1 MRRQTLRTA
10 GAALACSVFLNPG
23 LLPAADRQLL
33 IVLDGLR
40 PDDVTAAS
48 MPNLDALAR
57 GGVVFERHH
66 AIYPTVTRVNAASIA
81 TGSHPGTHGL
91 LGNTVYSP
99 GVMEKSFTTSDRAN
113 LLSIAEV
120 SAGILDVPTLG
131 DALKTAG
138 KHLFVA
144 SSGSSGSS
152 FLLDPRTDRGTIVH
166 MDYTVP
172 EEIRTALHLEI
183 GEPPGNA
190 TPSLNRN
197 HWVVSAYLSRGLD
210 AAVAILWLTDPD
222 HTVHAHGIG
231 SELSLSALKGVD
243 SEIGRILAELATR
256 DALASTNILVTS
268 DHGFSTHS
276 GGFNLSA
283 LVAVAADRLEI
294 PPPIVAG
301 GALYLRPASESKLP
315 ALAAALQEHPA
326 VGAIFPGRH
335 RLAVRSARC
344 PAHSPTRPSTG
355 IIREP
360 ATSWSRPT
368 GRRRPTP
375 GAGRVRAPAAA
386 WLDMGVPVQN

>member
-1 MRRQTLRTA
+1 MRRQTLRTV
-10 GAALACSVFLNPG
+10 GAALTCSVLLNPG
-23 LLPAADRQLL
+23 LLPAANRQLL

-40 PDDVTAAS
+40 PDYVTAAS
-48 MPNLDALAR
+48 MPNLDTLAR

-91 LGNTVYSP
+91 LGNTVYFP
-99 GVMEKSFTTSDRAN
+99 GVMEQPFTTSDRAN

-131 DALKTAG
+131 DALETAG

-183 GEPPGNA
+183 GEPPGDA

-210 AAVAILWLTDPD
+210 ATVAILWLTDPD

-243 SEIGRILAELATR
+243 SEIGRILGELATR

-283 LVAVAADRLEI
+283 LVAVAADRLEM

-301 GALYLRPASESKLP
+301 GALYLRPGSDGKLS

-326 VGAIFPGRH
+326 VGAIFSQPASPGSEIGSVPGT
-335 RLAVRSARC
+335 LSYSA
-344 PAHSPTRPSTG
+344 
-355 IIREP
+355 I
-360 ATSWSRPT
+360 
-368 GRRRPTP
+368 
-375 GAGRVRAPAAA
+375 
-386 WLDMGVPVQN
+386 D